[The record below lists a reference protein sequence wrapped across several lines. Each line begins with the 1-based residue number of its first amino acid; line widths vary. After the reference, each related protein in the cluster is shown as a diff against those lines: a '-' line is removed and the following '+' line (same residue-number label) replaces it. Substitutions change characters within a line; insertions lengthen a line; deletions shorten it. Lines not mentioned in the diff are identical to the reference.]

1 MRLYDVRVNRKAEA
15 TAAIERAQTE
25 LRAALVR
32 LAELPALD
40 SDRLTYAA
48 HALNNY
54 LMVVSTIAHLLRAT
68 LGKSSEAEIRDRLE
82 SLDHA
87 TKLMKQVV
95 RQLIVPQGE
104 DRPNLIYSAVDLRKS
119 CHLLGFLILHPKQN
133 GSSIFFKMGHHHN

>member
-54 LMVVSTIAHLLRAT
+54 LMVVYS
-68 LGKSSEAEIRDRLE
+68 
-82 SLDHA
+82 
-87 TKLMKQVV
+87 
-95 RQLIVPQGE
+95 RQKFRG
-104 DRPNLIYSAVDLRKS
+104 
-119 CHLLGFLILHPKQN
+119 
-133 GSSIFFKMGHHHN
+133 